1 MRKEN
6 IVELVT
12 AMYDGEKVEV
22 SKTILDIKIIKDKTI
37 YFDTDK
43 MVMLRESIH
52 THDVNIPSLMTE
64 SKLPIHIELYSWN
77 NSDFMIRQI
86 LRKAIVD
93 ELDSQ
98 RIALMKHINNFEE
111 IFTNTNI

>member
-22 SKTILDIKIIKDKTI
+22 SKTNLEIKIIKDEKI
-37 YFDTDK
+37 YFNTEK
-43 MVMLRESIH
+43 MMMAYEFIH
-52 THDVNIPSLMTE
+52 TKDVNLPKLMTE
-64 SKLPIHIELYSWN
+64 GKLPIHIELYSWN